1 MRGSQIVNEDGT
13 SYRLDINSS
22 IPPSHLHILKIP
34 VEEIDD
40 KSKADFVAKTVAI
53 IQTLW
58 FVLQVIN
65 RAIQGLTVTELEFT
79 TLAHTVLNFF
89 IYWCW
94 WNKPV
99 NVRFPFEVHPT
110 TEETSEHQGGKSVS
124 EGQADAASDGES
136 QMHPQKL
143 SMRVR
148 LGLYIANVGSRGS
161 RLAPLVV
168 VMCESIVPASFGAI
182 HCLAWNAQFLTS
194 IESKLWR
201 TSAVIVTVAPPI
213 ILWLYAAFNLRV
225 VGWRLGLG
233 LSCVTAVPYILARI
247 CLLALALST
256 LRALPSSAYLISSWT
271 RYVPHI

>member
-1 MRGSQIVNEDGT
+1 MRGFQIVNEDGT

-34 VEEIDD
+34 VEEIED
-40 KSKADFVAKTVAI
+40 KSKADFVAKTVAV

-65 RAIQGLTVTELEFT
+65 RAIQGLIVTELEFT

-99 NVRFPFEVHPT
+99 NVRFPFEVYPT
-110 TEETSEHQGGKSVS
+110 TEETSEHPSN
-124 EGQADAASDGES
+124 AES
-136 QMHPQKL
+136 QKHPQQL
-143 SMRVR
+143 SIRVR
-148 LGLYIANVGSRGS
+148 LGAYIANVGSRS
-161 RLAPLVV
+161 RLALLVV
-168 VMCESIVPASFGAI
+168 TMCESIVPALFGAI
-182 HCLAWNAQFLTS
+182 HCLAWNAQFLTP
-194 IESKLWR
+194 IESNLWR

-213 ILWLYAAFNLRV
+213 ILWLYVALNLGV
-225 VGWRLGLG
+225 VGWTLGLG
-233 LSCVTAVPYILARI
+233 LSCLIAAPYVLARI

>member
-1 MRGSQIVNEDGT
+1 MRGFQIVNKDGI
-13 SYRLDINSS
+13 SYRLDIDSP
-22 IPPSHLHILKIP
+22 IPESHLHILKIP
-34 VEEIDD
+34 VEEIEDR
-40 KSKADFVAKTVAI
+40 SKADFVAKTVAI

-65 RAIQGLTVTELEFT
+65 RAVQGLTVTGLEFT

-99 NVRFPFEVHPT
+99 NVRFPFEVYPT
-110 TEETSEHQGGKSVS
+110 TEETPEHLDDRRATERQT
-124 EGQADAASDGES
+124 DAPS
-136 QMHPQKL
+136 HPRRL

-148 LGLYIANVGSRGS
+148 LGAYIANVGSRS
-161 RLAPLVV
+161 RLAVLVV
-168 VMCESIVPASFGAI
+168 VICESIVPAFFGAI

-213 ILWLYAAFNLRV
+213 ILWLYVALNLGV
-225 VGWRLGLG
+225 MGWRLALG
-233 LSCVTAVPYILARI
+233 LSFLVVVPHVLARI
-247 CLLALALST
+247 CLLALAFSA
-256 LRALPSSAYLISSWT
+256 LRAMPYSAYLIPSWT
-271 RYVPHI
+271 RYLPHI